1 MVILLQ
7 SSANNAWIL
16 VVLQEQS
23 KFMELV
29 QLPTETKTL
38 ESPMQKMECKHFL
51 CLCIGFTTEW
61 IYTLPL
67 TLKVDV
73 HLCTLYIYM
82 YNTSLIHHRNLIP
95 HSHGCH
101 L

>member
-51 CLCIGFTTEW
+51 WLMYRLYHGMDLYFTFNTQS
-61 IYTLPL
+61 P
-67 TLKVDV
+67 
-73 HLCTLYIYM
+73 CASMYIIWYV
-82 YNTSLIHHRNLIP
+82 YV
-95 HSHGCH
+95 
-101 L
+101 